1 MVLQVDR
8 EVVVKEDL
16 KEEVKV
22 DQVEVKVDQVVQAE
36 VKVVQVEEE
45 QEVALQ
51 VAAEQVVKEE
61 SLKEEQ
67 KLTGVDPGEGAIL
80 DVSTT

>member
-22 DQVEVKVDQVVQAE
+22 DQVEVKVDQVE
-36 VKVVQVEEE
+36 VKVVVQVEEE
-45 QEVALQ
+45 QEVVLQ
-51 VAAEQVVKEE
+51 VVAEQAVKEE
-61 SLKEEQ
+61 FLEEEQ
-67 KLTGVDPGEGAIL
+67 GLTGVNQGEDAI
-80 DVSTT
+80 